1 MSKSDWKSTLERRE
15 DILNSITQNGKVYV
29 QELSDKYQVSSVT
42 IRNDLEILDNKGLIL
57 KTRGGALKTESRVR
71 SDQSISEK
79 YHLNIQ
85 QKRSIGKLAAREVN
99 DNETIIIDSGSTTE
113 ELCKHLSDKKDLTII
128 TNAINIANI
137 VMHYPNVNLIIPG
150 GYLRKNS
157 NSLIG
162 PLAESNLKN
171 LYADKA
177 FLGVDGLDTT
187 KGLYTPN
194 IEEAHLNQKMIEI
207 TKEVIVL
214 VDASKFRKKSLALIC
229 ALNKVDKIITDSG
242 IDTQDRK
249 NLEDVGIKVLD

>member
-1 MSKSDWKSTLERRE
+1 
-15 DILNSITQNGKVYV
+15 
-29 QELSDKYQVSSVT
+29 
-42 IRNDLEILDNKGLIL
+42 
-57 KTRGGALKTESRVR
+57 
-71 SDQSISEK
+71 
-79 YHLNIQ
+79 
-85 QKRSIGKLAAREVN
+85 
-99 DNETIIIDSGSTTE
+99 
-113 ELCKHLSDKKDLTII
+113 
-128 TNAINIANI
+128 
-137 VMHYPNVNLIIPG
+137 MHYPNVNLIIPG

-214 VDASKFRKKSLALIC
+214 VDASKFKKKSLALIC
-229 ALNKVDKIITDSG
+229 ELNKIDKIITDSG

-249 NLEDVGIKVLD
+249 NLVDVGIKVLDWALMNETTLTRVCNACAKTGPR